1 MKAPFIFV
9 SQWFF
14 ECLVVHGASLFSDAL
29 TMLKFCLCRDAFS
42 CLMHERCTRENFLCI
57 KPRLSGTTKQALHHG
72 NSGIVWE
79 KDNAWTW
86 PRSSVFL
93 RWNDEN
99 ITFPPNWFF
108 YLFFWWYSHWDDSH
122 WPHCAERFLAHLSLV
137 SSNDHEDA
145 RWCNASE

>member
-1 MKAPFIFV
+1 MKAPFILV

-14 ECLVVHGASLFSDAL
+14 ECLVVHGASLFIWCTNNTQVLPLS
-29 TMLKFCLCRDAFS
+29 FCFF
-42 CLMHERCTRENFLCI
+42 CLMHQGCTRENFLCI

-86 PRSSVFL
+86 SRSGVFL
-93 RWNDEN
+93 RWNDED

-108 YLFFWWYSHWDDSH
+108 FLFFWWYPHWDDSH
-122 WPHCAERFLAHLSLV
+122 WPRCAGRFLTHLSLV
-137 SSNDHEDA
+137 NSSDYKDA
-145 RWCNASE
+145 PWCDAPE